1 VRREGSG
8 GLVVAT
14 ALGDR
19 SFALEFAGAMKD
31 EFHGSFCFFGGGG
44 GVRVFPVRAGAI
56 LTGRK
61 APAAKETNA
70 ARISGDF
77 FRTNRDA
84 TGAAAQG
91 AAQEFCKSENPQL
104 EKERIYMLKTLT
116 KHKMARGWHG
126 PAAAILGIML
136 SPCLVW
142 AQDNNVQPTQPSS
155 AQGKAAK
162 AKTATDDV
170 SAVDTTDV
178 PPVVSSAADST
189 NANADQ
195 SGSGSPQTASASSPL
210 QNSSSQASAQQTATQ
225 NPPQDHVLEG
235 NFFQR
240 LAQFYRQ
247 DWNGTNPSTPLPPK
261 RGLPAPLDSPPF
273 PSSDWGYGGSPDI
286 GAPDGNTY
294 PLMSALKLD
303 NSRIKVYG
311 WVATSINFS
320 TSANNNF
327 PVSYD
332 IFPDKIELN
341 QAVLYVERLPD
352 TVQTDHFDWGFHLT
366 AFEGI
371 DYRFTTAKGYFS
383 QQLLASNKQYGFDP
397 VLEYFDLYFPVK
409 DGLDIRV
416 GRFLSVPGIEAQL
429 APNNFNMTHSLLYT
443 IDHFTDTG
451 IYASLKLNPQWI
463 IQAGVSCSHDVAC
476 WTSDAT
482 PSAIFCLNYS
492 TASNNNNF
500 YGCANGI
507 NSGKYAYNNL
517 QDYDFTWYHKFNS
530 KWNMATETW
539 YMYERDVPNVAGN
552 VANPVP
558 IELGANGAFC
568 KPGVLRCTAPEWAI
582 VNYVNREINSKFFVG
597 FRSDF
602 LDDKKGQRT
611 GFATKYTENTLYA
624 TKYIGT
630 TVMIRPELRFDHSWD
645 LAAYNNGKARNQLFF
660 GMDLIYKF

>member
-1 VRREGSG
+1 
-8 GLVVAT
+8 
-14 ALGDR
+14 
-19 SFALEFAGAMKD
+19 
-31 EFHGSFCFFGGGG
+31 
-44 GVRVFPVRAGAI
+44 
-56 LTGRK
+56 
-61 APAAKETNA
+61 
-70 ARISGDF
+70 
-77 FRTNRDA
+77 
-84 TGAAAQG
+84 
-91 AAQEFCKSENPQL
+91 
-104 EKERIYMLKTLT
+104 
-116 KHKMARGWHG
+116 MARGWHG
-126 PAAAILGIML
+126 PAAAMLCIML
-136 SPCLVW
+136 FPCLVR
-142 AQDNNVQPTQPSS
+142 AQEGLQQTQPSN
-155 AQGKAAK
+155 AQAPEIKAQKVA
-162 AKTATDDV
+162 DDV
-170 SAVDTTDV
+170 SAADTTDAAPAV
-178 PPVVSSAADST
+178 PSAADS
-189 NANADQ
+189 ANAGSDP
-195 SGSGSPQTASASSPL
+195 SGSSSAQTASTAPPQ
-210 QNSSSQASAQQTATQ
+210 QNSSSPASAPETAAQ

-247 DWNGTNPSTPLPPK
+247 DWAGTNPATPAVQK
-261 RGLPAPLDSPPF
+261 RGLAAPLDSPPF
-273 PSSDWGYGGSPDI
+273 PSSDWIYGGAPDI

-294 PLMSALKLD
+294 PLMSALKLE
-303 NSRIKVYG
+303 NSRVKVYG

-320 TSANNNF
+320 TSAQNNF

-341 QAVLYVERLPD
+341 QAVVYIERLPD

-397 VLEYFDLYFPVK
+397 VLEYLDLYFPVK
-409 DGLDIRV
+409 DGLDIRI

-429 APNNFNMTHSLLYT
+429 APNNYNMTHSLLYT
-443 IDHFTDTG
+443 IDPFTDTG
-451 IYASLKLNPQWI
+451 IYASLKLNAQWM

-492 TASNNNNF
+492 TASNNDNF

-530 KWNMATETW
+530 KWHMATETW
-539 YMYERDVPNVAGN
+539 YMYERDVPNVARN
-552 VANPVP
+552 VANPVTP
-558 IELGANGAFC
+558 ELGANGAFC
-568 KPGVLRCTAPEWAI
+568 KAGELRCTAPEYAI
-582 VNYVNREINSKFFVG
+582 VNYVNRVINPKFFIG

-624 TKYIGT
+624 TKYIGS

-645 LAAYNNGKARNQLFF
+645 LPAYNGGKARNQLFF